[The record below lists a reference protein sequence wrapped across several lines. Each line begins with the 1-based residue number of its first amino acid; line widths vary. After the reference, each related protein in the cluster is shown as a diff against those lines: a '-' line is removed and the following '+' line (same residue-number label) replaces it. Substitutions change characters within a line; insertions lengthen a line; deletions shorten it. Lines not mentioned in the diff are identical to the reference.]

1 MLTGAIARIRHAIA
15 DRPPFAA
22 RVEVRLDDLQGFV
35 VDGPGRAVEPLGAQA
50 DCRFFIKPKDLER
63 LINGALEVR
72 QAMTFGQIRLLEG
85 EARTAVGFSDWLV
98 GADFSRRLEP
108 GQPLPTPTRDWERAR
123 QDLEAFGYALVEG
136 ALCAD
141 QLDAVR
147 TRLVDQAQGEIDAG
161 VAIRDDSTQRVPTLL
176 NKGRIFHDILLHPL
190 IDAFV
195 PDMLGDHAILKSI
208 SASIAMPGNAA
219 VSFMHLDQP
228 YVQPAVPQFPMGL
241 NILWFLDDVSEKN
254 GATRILPGS
263 HKPGS
268 APADPFDIEGTVS
281 AAGPAGTALLLDS
294 RAWHSVGHNST
305 DRRRHVL
312 ITYFNRSYIRSGENY
327 FLSLKPGLED
337 TFDDR
342 VRVML
347 GYRCTGSLGSVEGS
361 AEGKMNVRLKDPV
374 GELSPMRRPAP

>member
-1 MLTGAIARIRHAIA
+1 MAQITQAIA
-15 DRPPFAA
+15 DRPPFAS
-22 RVEVRLDDLQGFV
+22 RVEVRLNDTQGFV
-35 VDGPGRAVEPLGAQA
+35 VDGPSRTVEALGAET
-50 DCRFFIKPKDLER
+50 DCRFFIKPKDLGR
-63 LINGALEVR
+63 LLTGALEVR
-72 QAMTFGQIRLLEG
+72 QALTFGQIRLLEG
-85 EARTAVGFSDWLV
+85 EARVAVGFSDWLV
-98 GADFSRRLEP
+98 GADFSRRLET
-108 GQPLPTPTRDWERAR
+108 GQPLPTPTRDWDRAR
-123 QDLEAFGYALVEG
+123 QDLETFGYALVEG

-147 TRLVDQAQGEIDAG
+147 TRLVEQAQGEIDAG
-161 VAIRDDSTQRVPTLL
+161 LAVSDDSTQRVPTLL

-208 SASIAMPGNAA
+208 SASIAMPSNAA

-241 NILWFLDDVSEKN
+241 NMLWFLDDVSEEN
-254 GATRILPGS
+254 GATRVLPGS
-263 HKPGS
+263 HKPGI

-281 AAGPAGTALLLDS
+281 AAGPAGTVLLLDS
-294 RAWHSVGHNST
+294 RVWHSVGHNST

-312 ITYFNRSYIRSGENY
+312 ITYFNRSYIRPGENY

-337 TFDDR
+337 TFDEK

-361 AEGKMNVRLKDPV
+361 PEGKMNARLKDPV
-374 GELSPMRRPAP
+374 GELKPMRRQAP